1 MSFITD
7 ESGVE
12 TSIPIELYVFTLG
25 ATVVR
30 YADRAGVYT
39 YSSNNYTGV
48 AGLKRRSITRDPVT
62 SATVRELEIEVA
74 ASVFASSFPGQP
86 PNPFSV
92 TVTRVQPTG
101 AQVVFIGDVASIKGT
116 GETGEKLTLRCES
129 KTGSRLKVQAPGAVL
144 TPYCRHILYG
154 NKCRAVRTDHDT
166 STTVS
171 SVTGETIVVAT
182 VPANTLVG
190 GEIWGPSGTERRT
203 IVKQSGTTLTVN
215 IPFISLAATN
225 SVTLYDGCDKSV
237 ATCDDTFNNVIHFG
251 GAPYAPFKNPHTTS
265 LQLIE

>member
-12 TSIPIELYVFTLG
+12 TSIPIEVYAFTLG

-30 YADRAGVYT
+30 YADRPGT
-39 YSSNNYTGV
+39 YSYGGNSYAGV
-48 AGLKRRSITRDPVT
+48 AGLKRRSIVHDPVT
-62 SATVRELEIEVA
+62 SATVRELEIEIA
-74 ASVFASSFPGQP
+74 ASAFASYFPGQP

-101 AQVVFIGDVASIKGT
+101 AQVVFVGSVASIKGSGDT
-116 GETGEKLTLRCES
+116 GETLLLRCES

-154 NKCRAVRTDHDT
+154 NKCRAVRADHDT
-166 STTVS
+166 ATTVS
-171 SVTGETIVVAT
+171 SVNGEVIVVAA
-182 VPANTLVG
+182 VPSNSLVG
-190 GEIWGPSGTERRT
+190 GEIWGPSSNEKRT

-215 IPFISLAATN
+215 IPFLSLVGTN
-225 SVTLYDGCDKSV
+225 AVTLYDGCNKSI
-237 ATCDDTFNNVIHFG
+237 ATCDDTFNNVSHFG

-265 LQLIE
+265 LLVIE